1 MVQLTRRL
9 TGHLH
14 TKFNKES
21 GNVAGSRDTKPDL
34 SKKEALETPR
44 KTREYSTDIDAEPK
58 SSDEDDVISIG
69 SDTSP
74 QRPRKEK
81 EALQRLDEKLSNN
94 ANNAPLTAKRSFA
107 ADVDDNDARSVEA
120 LGNASPKTKTS
131 TPTPPL
137 AKKGKSKKGESKKS
151 TSKNGASKKGKAVSK
166 VNSSDSEPEI
176 VAIKDATPVETP
188 APSSSPKVRS
198 PSPKFKLPPTISLDD
213 SFYTSSFGASNPNQ
227 LNDGFS
233 SDSALSPA
241 TSISCPSPSRSPSPP
256 RKALCPMCK
265 AEVDPELLRQ
275 FRNQP
280 NQRLR
285 EQERFCSSHRH
296 ESATKEWEAR
306 GYPDIEWDTFEQRLD
321 GHFPDLEKFLNPEEP
336 SYYRNILDSAHKAG
350 KSLRLTLDD
359 DVIENISCGY
369 YGSKGAQIMLH
380 VVMDRFAVRLR
391 RLAKIDTLVAKMG
404 IAGYAQ
410 SVIVPELAT
419 RLIKQDMGVVAG
431 IAREIMRDSIEIGE
445 KLNPRRTITCPLIL
459 PKKKCTRA
467 KRELKLSCL
476 MLFGL
481 SWIPFLCPSS
491 FQR

>member
-21 GNVAGSRDTKPDL
+21 DNVAGSRNTKPNL

-44 KTREYSTDIDAEPK
+44 KTREYSTDIDADPK

-81 EALQRLDEKLSNN
+81 RSFQRLDEKLSNN
-94 ANNAPLTAKRSFA
+94 TNNVPLTAKRSFA
-107 ADVDDNDARSVEA
+107 EDVDDNEYVFNSSQRNTKRKKQTTFGRTKSFSSTAPLSSARSVEA
-120 LGNASPKTKTS
+120 QGNDSPKPKAS
-131 TPTPPL
+131 APTQPL
-137 AKKGKSKKGESKKS
+137 AKKGKSKKGESKK
-151 TSKNGASKKGKAVSK
+151 GASKKGKAILK
-166 VNSSDSEPEI
+166 VHSSDSEPEV

-188 APSSSPKVRS
+188 APSPSPEVRRS
-198 PSPKFKLPPTISLDD
+198 PSPRFKLPPTIPLDD
-213 SFYTSSFGASNPNQ
+213 IFYTSSFGASNPNQ
-227 LNDGFS
+227 LDAGFS

-275 FRNQP
+275 FREQP

-285 EQERFCSSHRH
+285 DQERFCTSHSQ

-321 GHFPDLEKFLNPEEP
+321 GHFPDLERFLNPEEP

-350 KSLRLTLDD
+350 KSLRLTLDGD
-359 DVIENISCGY
+359 GIETISCGY
-369 YGSKGAQIMLH
+369 YGSKGAQKMLY

-391 RLAKIDTLVAKMG
+391 RLAKNDSLVAKVG

-419 RLIKQDMGVVAG
+419 RLIKQDMGVAAS

-445 KLNPRRTITCPLIL
+445 KLNPQ
-459 PKKKCTRA
+459 A
-467 KRELKLSCL
+467 NDHV
-476 MLFGL
+476 
-481 SWIPFLCPSS
+481 PFDPAEEEVY
-491 FQR
+491 